1 MKDWQESAKGYIVD
15 RLSLRVHACPFC
27 GSVRT
32 GLLKSP
38 SYHVLCFNCGA
49 DTFFCEKEHDPN
61 ETIDHYNMRDQKA
74 KKDLASIYGKA
85 ALEAGKDDGNEMDN
99 ND

>member
-1 MKDWQESAKGYIVD
+1 MKEWRESAKDYMIN

-32 GLLKSP
+32 GMIKSP

-49 DTFFCEKEHDPN
+49 DTFFCEQEHDPN
-61 ETIDHYNMRDQKA
+61 QTIDHYNMRDQKLEA
-74 KKDLASIYGKA
+74 KLKLNAVYGKA
-85 ALEAGKDDGNEMDN
+85 ALDAGKEEDEKQ
-99 ND
+99 